1 MNFFLTN
8 EKEWSL
14 KFSIANLRLTL
25 FMGIE
30 IIPIGKIS
38 HIKEIKLF
46 LRFETIYLPFD
57 EPHIHIIRIAHIN
70 IINLPYDI

>member
-1 MNFFLTN
+1 
-8 EKEWSL
+8 
-14 KFSIANLRLTL
+14 
-25 FMGIE
+25 MGIE

-70 IINLPYDI
+70 IITLPWGI

>member
-1 MNFFLTN
+1 MI
-8 EKEWSL
+8 L
-14 KFSIANLRLTL
+14 KFSIANLEITL

-30 IIPIGKIS
+30 IISNGKIP

-46 LRFETIYLPFD
+46 LRIEKNHLPFD

>member
-1 MNFFLTN
+1 
-8 EKEWSL
+8 
-14 KFSIANLRLTL
+14 
-25 FMGIE
+25 MGIE

-46 LRFETIYLPFD
+46 LRIEKIYLPFD